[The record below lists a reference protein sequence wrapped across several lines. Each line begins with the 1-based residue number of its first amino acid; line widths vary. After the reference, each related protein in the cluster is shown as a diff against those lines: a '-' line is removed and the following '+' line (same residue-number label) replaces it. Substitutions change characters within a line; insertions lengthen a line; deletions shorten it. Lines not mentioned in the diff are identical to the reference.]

1 MLADE
6 SIFKKGDLFSIGV
19 GDDIVS
25 WLFGVLS
32 LNWEMKLIEIG
43 QSKGLNHIGPH
54 IFLLPHLIFRR
65 NNQMNS
71 RWSFC
76 ILFADV
82 DFVEIMELNLDVSTE
97 DLDVEDDFFLAVSG
111 DEVTVYLV
119 GGQDVRKRVVFFYLD
134 LSVSRLR
141 VER

>member
-1 MLADE
+1 
-6 SIFKKGDLFSIGV
+6 
-19 GDDIVS
+19 
-25 WLFGVLS
+25 
-32 LNWEMKLIEIG
+32 
-43 QSKGLNHIGPH
+43 
-54 IFLLPHLIFRR
+54 
-65 NNQMNS
+65 
-71 RWSFC
+71 
-76 ILFADV
+76 V

>member
-1 MLADE
+1 
-6 SIFKKGDLFSIGV
+6 
-19 GDDIVS
+19 
-25 WLFGVLS
+25 
-32 LNWEMKLIEIG
+32 
-43 QSKGLNHIGPH
+43 
-54 IFLLPHLIFRR
+54 
-65 NNQMNS
+65 
-71 RWSFC
+71 
-76 ILFADV
+76 V

-119 GGQDVRKRVVFFYLD
+119 GGQDVRKRIVFFYLD

>member
-1 MLADE
+1 
-6 SIFKKGDLFSIGV
+6 
-19 GDDIVS
+19 
-25 WLFGVLS
+25 
-32 LNWEMKLIEIG
+32 
-43 QSKGLNHIGPH
+43 
-54 IFLLPHLIFRR
+54 
-65 NNQMNS
+65 
-71 RWSFC
+71 
-76 ILFADV
+76 
-82 DFVEIMELNLDVSTE
+82 MELNLDVSTE